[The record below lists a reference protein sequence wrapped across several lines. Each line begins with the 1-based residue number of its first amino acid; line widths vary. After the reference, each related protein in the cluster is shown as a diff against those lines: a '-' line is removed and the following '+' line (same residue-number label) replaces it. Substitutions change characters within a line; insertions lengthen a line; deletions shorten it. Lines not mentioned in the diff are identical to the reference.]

1 MAKLSFMSVRQLAMS
16 SGWPWMS
23 STELSGGGMT
33 RGRLGWD
40 VFCFGI
46 AFPYV
51 SDKYRASS
59 KAAFFCKFC
68 TVYKVFFCP
77 TLWRRQ
83 TGFFP
88 ESPHV
93 LSSVLISRVFV
104 SSSAFQIMAG
114 FLLAGLRC
122 LKNVS
127 EHL

>member
-59 KAAFFCKFC
+59 KAAFFLQILHCLQS
-68 TVYKVFFCP
+68 FFLP
-77 TLWRRQ
+77 DTL
-83 TGFFP
+83 
-88 ESPHV
+88 
-93 LSSVLISRVFV
+93 
-104 SSSAFQIMAG
+104 A
-114 FLLAGLRC
+114 
-122 LKNVS
+122 
-127 EHL
+127 